1 MLLRGIFVG
10 VWVFLSS
17 VSWGAEICERLL
29 KKDFRETSNIR
40 LAYNDSGVVLEQNQP
55 IINKKRFGSYA
66 FTTPLEVGDR
76 ILAVDQ
82 KPVASDDSDAHLYL
96 SNLLETS
103 AMRDLTLTVQHQ
115 DGEEEIID
123 LKRIP
128 YLGHPI
134 VEANI
139 ILNDF
144 EVTQQSSKSNLNLEV
159 YLQWQNEDL
168 IHNFFNLTD
177 LDKSPIKCIYRKSAE
192 LENILQ
198 KIWYPTFET
207 TQTGS
212 FINDVNFKSLL
223 ITNDQ
228 SVPFNFILKQQ
239 INYQVTNSSDFRKF
253 PFDDISTSAD
263 FIFQDIDLSVP
274 PRYNPE
280 ITMSQGN
287 DILYEWKINDHRLNC
302 CDTQLYGQG
311 VLQTLDYSFDLNR
324 KSFYYVLKII
334 LPVIFL
340 VYLSFSVFYIR
351 ARELESKL
359 AVSMGSLLT
368 LVAYNFVFGDDVP
381 KLNYITVLDA
391 WILLSYLFAGL
402 STMITIWSY
411 WDYHRDQQ
419 TGLYN
424 TIDRT
429 LRWFVPITYHLL
441 MAILW
446 WGITNNW
453 NLLGTSIAV

>member
-1 MLLRGIFVG
+1 LLLRGIFVS
-10 VWVFLSS
+10 VWVFFSS
-17 VSWGAEICERLL
+17 VSWGEEICERLL

-66 FTTPLEVGDR
+66 FNTPLEAGDR

-103 AMRDLTLTVQHQ
+103 AMRDLKLTVQHQ

-123 LKRIP
+123 LKRFP
-128 YLGHPI
+128 YLGHPL

-177 LDKSPIKCIYRKSAE
+177 LHKQPIKCIYRKSAE

-212 FINDVNFKSLL
+212 FINDVKFKSLL

-263 FIFQDIDLSVP
+263 FIFQDIDLSAP

-280 ITMSQGN
+280 VTMIQGN
-287 DILYEWKINDHRLNC
+287 DILYEWEINDHRLQC

-324 KSFYYVLKII
+324 KSFYYILKII

-340 VYLSFSVFYIR
+340 VYLSFMVFWIPS
-351 ARELESKL
+351 RELESKL
-359 AVSMGSLLT
+359 AVSLGSLLT
-368 LVAYNFVFGDDVP
+368 LVVFQFTFGDDVP
-381 KLNYITVLDA
+381 KINDFTVLDTM
-391 WILLSYLFAGL
+391 ILASYLFTGF
-402 STMITIWSY
+402 STFITIINYVFYYRSKENVTHQNY
-411 WDYHRDQQ
+411 DKNLFVILCLTYPVV
-419 TGLYN
+419 TTLFALNVYN
-424 TIDRT
+424 
-429 LRWFVPITYHLL
+429 
-441 MAILW
+441 
-446 WGITNNW
+446 
-453 NLLGTSIAV
+453 